1 MDVFEAIHTRASV
14 RSLKPCSIT
23 GQELE
28 QILDAG
34 RRAPSGYNRQP
45 WEFILIRDRKV
56 LDQLGRIQSC
66 IAEASAAIALVMDE
80 QASKYW
86 KEDAGAAIENMLL
99 AIIAL
104 GYASVWVEGY
114 VLNQEAYGKSV
125 LGVPKHL
132 RLLAIL
138 PIGKPA
144 VSPRQAR
151 KKKLDEL
158 VYYDRYGNREKLIR
172 SNLDVK

>member
-14 RSLKPCSIT
+14 RSLKPCSVT
-23 GQELE
+23 EQEME

-34 RRAPSGYNRQP
+34 HRAPSGYNSQP
-45 WEFILIRDRKV
+45 WEFILIRDRKI
-56 LDQLGRIQSC
+56 LSRLGRIQNC
-66 IAEASAAIALVMDE
+66 IAEGSAAIALVMDE
-80 QASKYW
+80 RASKYW
-86 KEDAGAAIENMLL
+86 KEAAAAAIENMLL
-99 AIIAL
+99 AIVAL

-125 LGVPKHL
+125 LGVPEHL

-144 VSPRQAR
+144 VTPVQAG
-151 KKKLDEL
+151 KKPLGEL
-158 VYYDRYGNREKLIR
+158 VYYDTYGNREQ
-172 SNLDVK
+172 S

>member
-14 RSLKPCSIT
+14 RSLKPCSVT
-23 GQELE
+23 EQELE

-34 RRAPSGYNRQP
+34 RRAPSGYNSQP

-56 LDQLGRIQSC
+56 LSRLGRIQNC
-66 IAEASAAIALVMDE
+66 IAEGSTAIALVMDE
-80 QASKYW
+80 RTSKYW
-86 KEDAGAAIENMLL
+86 KEDAAAAIENMLL
-99 AIIAL
+99 AIVAL

-125 LGVPKHL
+125 LGVPEHL

-144 VSPRQAR
+144 VTPVQAG
-151 KKKLDEL
+151 KKPLVEL
-158 VYYDRYGNREKLIR
+158 VYYDTYGNRER
-172 SNLDVK
+172 S

>member
-1 MDVFEAIHTRASV
+1 MDVFEAIRTRASV
-14 RSLKPCSIT
+14 RSLKPCLVT
-23 GQELE
+23 EQELE

-34 RRAPSGYNRQP
+34 RRAPSGSNRQP
-45 WEFILIRDRKV
+45 WEFILIRDRTI

-66 IAEASAAIALVMDE
+66 ISEGFAAIAFVMDE
-80 QASKYW
+80 RASKYW

-99 AIIAL
+99 AVVAL

-114 VLNQEAYGKSV
+114 VLNQEDYGKKV

-138 PIGKPA
+138 PIGMPA
-144 VSPRQAR
+144 VSPQQAR
-151 KKKLDEL
+151 KKPLGEL
-158 VYYDRYGNREKLIR
+158 VYYDTYGNSEKP
-172 SNLDVK
+172 

>member
-1 MDVFEAIHTRASV
+1 MDVFEAIRTRASV
-14 RSLKPCSIT
+14 RSLEPCAVT
-23 GQELE
+23 EAQLE

-45 WEFILIRDRKV
+45 WEFILIRKKEILER
-56 LDQLGRIQSC
+56 LGRIQGC

-80 QASKYW
+80 RASAYW

-99 AIIAL
+99 AVVAL

-114 VLNQEAYGKSV
+114 VLAQEAYGKKV
-125 LGVPKHL
+125 LGVPAHL
-132 RLLAIL
+132 RLLAVL

-144 VSPRQAR
+144 AAPRQAR
-151 KKKLDEL
+151 KKPLADIL
-158 VYYDRYGNREKLIR
+158 FYDKYGDREKP
-172 SNLDVK
+172 